1 LKIRDESAIGE
12 IHACPRCGG
21 MVQIARPKDRPA
33 EEGKSAAGSMTA
45 KVSAST
51 AKSPANDNPLKEISA
66 DEIARLAEVS
76 NAPAVEPVSGSTTPW
91 YRDARVAWVCVPV
104 SAAAAAIVVWL
115 MTRTAK
121 PIDPV
126 VAQATVT
133 QAPVESSG
141 INPAAATNDPVTPA
155 VAVGSGLNEVTP
167 PATPTPAVITPPAAL
182 PPVANSTP
190 PATTPPAAP
199 PSTSPPAA
207 VPVPQAPPTIATSK
221 GPVGPSTL
229 MESRPLLNLPSTA
242 NPGNVTPVTVT
253 PGNVPP
259 ATVTP
264 VTVPPQPAPPP
275 ANPPAVATSNPP
287 TAQPPVNMPPP
298 INITAKLAD
307 ELASVDFP
315 RATLYD
321 FLQLVS
327 GMTAIPITLDHGAMA
342 QRNVRLDTPLSVK
355 KFNLSYGELLQGVL
369 AEQGLRYVVQDRQLL
384 ITSGAAEDAKL
395 PEVKY
400 AAADFEPD
408 TPAQIADLIKL
419 VIEPS
424 TWTDSGG
431 PGTIRV
437 DGNNLI
443 VQQSPTLQRA
453 VADLLAKLRAA
464 RGKTPAE
471 SLAKHRCHAAD
482 EKLATLVRVN
492 FVTPTPLAEVLK
504 YLHKSSGMFIV
515 IDHGS
520 LAVAGMTAQ
529 LPVSLVAQDVPL
541 GKALDSMLAPH
552 GLVLRVIDST
562 TVEVTTR
569 LGAER
574 QPDIELYPLGKLA
587 VERAVEDVKRQ
598 LAAAPEP
605 SQKPLG
611 TFNVDPLSR
620 HLIVSQSQATQRQVE
635 QWLARIN
642 VQE

>member
-1 LKIRDESAIGE
+1 
-12 IHACPRCGG
+12 

-33 EEGKSAAGSMTA
+33 EEGKPAATKMPVGES
-45 KVSAST
+45 
-51 AKSPANDNPLKEISA
+51 PLKEISA
-66 DEIARLAEVS
+66 AEIARLTEVS
-76 NAPAVEPVSGSTTPW
+76 NAPAVEPAPASTSPW

-115 MTRTAK
+115 MTRTAE
-121 PIDPV
+121 PIDPM

-133 QAPVESSG
+133 QAPVESSE
-141 INPAAATNDPVTPA
+141 INPAAATNDPVTPT
-155 VAVGSGLNEVTP
+155 VAVGSGLNEPANTPVT
-167 PATPTPAVITPPAAL
+167 TPAVITPPATL
-182 PPVANSTP
+182 PPVVNSTP
-190 PATTPPAAP
+190 PSTTPPAAP

-242 NPGNVTPVTVT
+242 NPGNVTPVTV
-253 PGNVPP
+253 PP
-259 ATVTP
+259 PPMPPTAT
-264 VTVPPQPAPPP
+264 APPP

-287 TAQPPVNMPPP
+287 AAPPLVPQPPAAQPPVNMPPP

-321 FLQLVS
+321 FLQLVGS
-327 GMTAIPITLDHGAMA
+327 MTAIPITLDHGAMA

-384 ITSGAAEDAKL
+384 ITSGTAEDAKL

-408 TPAQIADLIKL
+408 TPAQVADLIKL

-431 PGTIRV
+431 PGSIRV
-437 DGNNLI
+437 DGSNLI
-443 VQQSPTLQRA
+443 VQQSPALQRA

-464 RGKTPAE
+464 RGKAPAE
-471 SLAKHRCHAAD
+471 SLSKHRCHAAD
-482 EKLATLVRVN
+482 EKLATPVRVN
-492 FVTPTPLAEVLK
+492 FVTPTPLVEVLK

-520 LAVAGMTAQ
+520 LAAAGQTAQ

-541 GKALDSMLAPH
+541 GKALDSLLAPH
-552 GLVLRVIDST
+552 GLMLRVIDST
-562 TVEVTTR
+562 TLEVTTK

-587 VERAVEDVKRQ
+587 VERAIEEVKRQ
-598 LAAAPEP
+598 LAAMPEP

-620 HLIVSQSQATQRQVE
+620 HLIVSQSQTTQRQVE
-635 QWLARIN
+635 QWLARMN
-642 VQE
+642 AQE